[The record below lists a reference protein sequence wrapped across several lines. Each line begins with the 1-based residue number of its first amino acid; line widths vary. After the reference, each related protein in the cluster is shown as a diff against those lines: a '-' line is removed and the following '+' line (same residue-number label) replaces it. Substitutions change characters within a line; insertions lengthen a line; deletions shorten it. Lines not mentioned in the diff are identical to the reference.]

1 MLFFLCIYIFLI
13 SCLFFSPSLFILLN
27 LMSTFQEEQKQL
39 LHTKDRLIKLY
50 GVDLMS
56 AFSSAAMVA
65 PFIAIVDR

>member
-1 MLFFLCIYIFLI
+1 
-13 SCLFFSPSLFILLN
+13 
-27 LMSTFQEEQKQL
+27 MSTFQEEQKQL